1 MSVEKI
7 AISLVPSPQHTYAGH
22 PESPDRF
29 AHFHRI
35 LDEPLKYFVREIIPE
50 PASIETIQLV
60 HPHSYILEV
69 AEASNSGPGFIDYG
83 DTYVTPASYDGA
95 LEAVGGTWAV
105 LDAVIRG
112 KVEYGF
118 ALVRPPGH
126 HATATQAMGFCLF
139 NNIAIATRKLQ
150 IEGFHKVMIVDFD
163 VHHGNGT
170 QAIFES
176 DETVLYVSTHQWG
189 IYPGT
194 GSLNEKG
201 LDNGEGAIINIPLPA
216 HSGDRAFAAIL
227 ERIISPAAYRFKPE
241 AILISAGFD
250 AHWRD
255 PLASLQLTT
264 RGFYNL
270 GCGLRKLADELC
282 ESRLVFVLEG
292 GYDPGALAE
301 NVQAILLALIE
312 EDLTDELLGSAPHQ
326 ETDANPIIDE
336 VIRIHSL

>member
-7 AISLVPSPQHTYAGH
+7 AISLVPSPLHIHAGH

-35 LDEPLKYFVREIIPE
+35 YNSPLNRYVSEITPE
-50 PASIETIQLV
+50 LAPMATIQLV
-60 HPHSYILEV
+60 HPDEYIRV
-69 AEASNSGPGFIDYG
+69 IQKASASGPGFVDYG
-83 DTYVTPASYDGA
+83 DTYVTPASFEAA
-95 LEAVGGTWAV
+95 LEAVGGTWT
-105 LDAVIRG
+105 VIDTVIHG
-112 KVEYGF
+112 KCKYGF

-139 NNIAIATRKLQ
+139 NNIAIAARKLQ
-150 IEGFHKVMIVDFD
+150 AEGFHRVMIVDFD

-170 QAIFES
+170 QAIFEP

-194 GSLNEKG
+194 GSLDEKG
-201 LDNGEGAIINIPLPA
+201 LDDGEGCTINIPLPA
-216 HSGDRAFAAIL
+216 RSGDAAFAAIL
-227 ERIISPAAYRFKPE
+227 ERIITPAADRFKPE

-255 PLASLQLTT
+255 PLASLQSTT
-264 RGFYNL
+264 RGFYTL
-270 GCGLRKLADELC
+270 GCGLKKLADELC
-282 ESRLVFVLEG
+282 ESRIIFILEG
-292 GYDPGALAE
+292 GYDPDALAE
-301 NVQAILLALIE
+301 NVKAILLALAE
-312 EDLTDELLGSAPHQ
+312 EELIGEPLGSPPYPD
-326 ETDANPIIDE
+326 TDANAIIDE

>member
-7 AISLVPSPQHTYAGH
+7 AISLVPSPQHIHAGH

-35 LDEPLKYFVREIIPE
+35 FDGPLNNFISEINPE
-50 PASIETIQLV
+50 PAPRETIQLV
-60 HPHSYILEV
+60 HPDEYIREIQR
-69 AEASNSGPGFIDYG
+69 ASASGPGFVDYG
-83 DTYVTPASYDGA
+83 DTYVTQASFEAA

-105 LDAVIRG
+105 IDAVIHG
-112 KVEYGF
+112 KCKYGF

-126 HATATQAMGFCLF
+126 HAAATQAMGFCLF
-139 NNIAIATRKLQ
+139 NNIAISARKLQ
-150 IEGFHKVMIVDFD
+150 AEGFPRVMIIDFD

-170 QAIFES
+170 QAIFEL

-194 GSLNEKG
+194 GSLDEKG
-201 LDNGEGAIINIPLPA
+201 LDDGEGSIINIPLPA
-216 HSGDRAFAAIL
+216 RSGDTAFAAIL

-241 AILISAGFD
+241 AILVSAGFD

-264 RGFYNL
+264 RGFYTL
-270 GCGLRKLADELC
+270 GCGLKKLADALC
-282 ESRLVFVLEG
+282 ESRIIYVLEG
-292 GYDPGALAE
+292 GYDPEALAE
-301 NVQAILLALIE
+301 NVQAILFSLTE
-312 EDLTDELLGSAPHQ
+312 EEYLGDPLGSPPQ
-326 ETDANPIIDE
+326 PDTDANAIIDE
-336 VIRIHSL
+336 VIRNHSL